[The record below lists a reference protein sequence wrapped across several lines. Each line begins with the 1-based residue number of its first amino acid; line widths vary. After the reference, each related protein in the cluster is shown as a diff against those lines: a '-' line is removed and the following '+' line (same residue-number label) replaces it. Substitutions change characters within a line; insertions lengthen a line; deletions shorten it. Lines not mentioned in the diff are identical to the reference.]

1 MFTIWC
7 HGNLALNLQLV
18 LIASRVPCFGVG
30 PRCLSSNLCV
40 ALHHQ
45 TLVPTVGVWWS
56 WGRPSGLLRLAPN
69 PLQVSS
75 SFSAAL
81 LPAPTLKHSQ
91 HTSLSILLRP
101 PSRTFSST
109 SLQPAH
115 MITCQPY
122 TAWPPPFIYTL
133 CSASTCTPI
142 CQQAGALLMAL
153 VASLFAAHSSGQELI
168 SSCCAVLAF
177 IFVFPTFCLN
187 YYSVCTT
194 TV

>member
-1 MFTIWC
+1 MSTIWC
-7 HGNLALNLQLV
+7 QFGNLGLNLQLV

-45 TLVPTVGVWWS
+45 TLVLTTLVPTVGVWWS

-101 PSRTFSST
+101 PSRTFSSA

-133 CSASTCTPI
+133 CSAATCAPI
-142 CQQAGALLMAL
+142 CQRAAALLIAS
-153 VASLFAAHSSGQELI
+153 VASIFQLKAVHCHCYFLFT
-168 SSCCAVLAF
+168 F
-177 IFVFPTFCLN
+177 IPFCFSLL
-187 YYSVCTT
+187 
-194 TV
+194 